1 MGRNNFSLK
10 YYIVILFTILVLEAQ
25 AQSSA
30 LPAGRQGSSVAD
42 SLYLLGNY
50 AAAINT
56 YSEIGDEKSSL
67 QIARAYNAIGNKE
80 KAILQYQSILSKN
93 ENNIPAKFELG
104 KLLDKSKKYEEAAI
118 LFKELATPESD
129 NPEFFYF
136 LGKALQSD
144 VDYEEGNKALKK
156 AVELDSTHLR
166 SIYLLGKYYVGI
178 EEPANAIKIIDLG
191 LKTAPNDVA
200 LINLKGLAHYNNG
213 YYKEAAELFERLVDL
228 GERRPFVFKKL
239 GYSHFKNWNLDA
251 AKKAYSSLSE
261 IINYEADAYYGLGE
275 IFLKEKE
282 LDSAEIYFKKSIEER
297 RYIFNAEYRNLG
309 RIARLKNELKKS
321 LDYYTKAWEEDK
333 VNQFAYWQVCVL
345 ADEYYKDPKIKLRH
359 YEKLLSDFEN
369 VMPFL
374 KERAQKR
381 IKELKEEIHFNA
393 E

>member
-104 KLLDKSKKYEEAAI
+104 KLYDKSKKYEEATI
-118 LFKELATPESD
+118 LFRELTIPESK
-129 NPEFFYF
+129 NPEFYYY
-136 LGKALQSD
+136 LGKSLQSD
-144 VDYEEGNKALKK
+144 LDYKNANLALKK
-156 AVELDSTHLR
+156 AIQLDSTHLR
-166 SIYLLGKYYVGI
+166 SIYLLGKYYVGV
-178 EEPANAIKIIDLG
+178 EEPSNAIKFIDLG

-200 LINLKGLAHYNNG
+200 LINLKALTKFDVGEYDI
-213 YYKEAAELFERLVDL
+213 AAPLFERLL
-228 GERRPFVFKKL
+228 EIGEKKPFVYKKL
-239 GYSHFKNWNLDA
+239 GYSQANIREF
-251 AKKAYSSLSE
+251 KKAKVTYRKLEE
-261 IINYEADAYYGLGE
+261 IQNQEADAYKGLAQVY
-275 IFLKEKE
+275 LLEKK
-282 LDSAEIYFKKSIEER
+282 LDSAETYFLKSIEER
-297 RYIFNAEYRNLG
+297 RYIFDNEYQSLG
-309 RIARLKNELKKS
+309 RIARLNGDIKKS
-321 LDYYTKAWEEDK
+321 LDYYTKAWEENK
-333 VNQFAYWQVCVL
+333 TNQLNYWQVCVL
-345 ADEYYKDPKIKLRH
+345 ADEYYKDPKTKLRH
-359 YEKLLSDFEN
+359 YEKLLSEFDN
-369 VMPFL
+369 ILPFL